1 MIRIE
6 TINHWS
12 GLVSQP
18 PFDQLKRA
26 GTSQETVLLRRHSWF
41 RASMAHMAPTFH
53 RQPGSWRRKGTNMPS
68 LGDLVDGGWFQAK
81 VVQFE
86 HRRAGSWRFLVF
98 GSFSMGFHSFSSP
111 TSSWL
116 HQAALGGSTS
126 PPAARSMKGKMEPE
140 QRQALIEEGKKI
152 KEDWDVASN
161 KGDWLFRIGHWKVAI
176 LRTNILKVLNLA
188 A

>member
-1 MIRIE
+1 
-6 TINHWS
+6 
-12 GLVSQP
+12 
-18 PFDQLKRA
+18 
-26 GTSQETVLLRRHSWF
+26 
-41 RASMAHMAPTFH
+41 
-53 RQPGSWRRKGTNMPS
+53 MPS
-68 LGDLVDGGWFQAK
+68 LGGPVDGGWFQAK

-98 GSFSMGFHSFSSP
+98 GSFSAVFMFFI
-111 TSSWL
+111 TNQQLKL
-116 HQAALGGSTS
+116 HQAALAGSTS

-152 KEDWDVASN
+152 KEDWDVSK